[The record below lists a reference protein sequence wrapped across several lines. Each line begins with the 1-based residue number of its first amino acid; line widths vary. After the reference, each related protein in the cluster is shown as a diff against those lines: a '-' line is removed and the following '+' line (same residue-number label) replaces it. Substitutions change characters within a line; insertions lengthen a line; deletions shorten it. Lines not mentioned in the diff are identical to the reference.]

1 MSIFFVLVDCG
12 VGVTDPVFGFG
23 EVVRFLPS
31 ASLSSSEDEE
41 SAPAKSSEEES
52 EALGAAPSWRYS
64 ANASGL

>member
-1 MSIFFVLVDCG
+1 MSIFFVLVDCV

-41 SAPAKSSEEES
+41 SAPAKSSEES
-52 EALGAAPSWRYS
+52 EALGPAPSWRYS
-64 ANASGL
+64 ANVSGL